1 MTPNENRMYVVLLPA
16 ERAKLRA
23 LGGSAW
29 ISRMLANEPEPET
42 RPARA
47 VPAEE
52 RDIIAT
58 VQAPAK
64 IVARQYRVS
73 VDFVYYARK
82 RAKPQ
87 PPPLPSVPHTSH

>member
-1 MTPNENRMYVVLLPA
+1 MTPNENRMYVVLQPA

-29 ISRMLANEPEPET
+29 ISRMLADQPEPEV

-47 VPAEE
+47 VPAQE
-52 RDIIAT
+52 RDIIASA
-58 VQAPAK
+58 QAPAK

-87 PPPLPSVPHTSH
+87 SSPLPGVPHAPH